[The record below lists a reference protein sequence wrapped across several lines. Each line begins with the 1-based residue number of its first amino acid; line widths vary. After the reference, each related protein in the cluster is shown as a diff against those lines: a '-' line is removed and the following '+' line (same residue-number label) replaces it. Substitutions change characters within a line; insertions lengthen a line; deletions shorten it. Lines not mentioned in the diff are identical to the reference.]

1 MNQLLEWLRGGNLR
15 SDGFAPQAADLVI
28 KQPQLLTEL
37 LEGLDE
43 PDDVVRARTADA
55 LERVARVNP
64 EPFNDHLPR
73 FTAIA
78 RGDPIP
84 MVRWHM
90 AMLLGD
96 LIIFED
102 ARDEIQVTLDQL
114 LRDGSPFVRS
124 WAISSLTMLGRKYP
138 DEREGIVKKIVPLHQ
153 DSSIAVRHRARK
165 ATDLLMDD
173 QLQIPTGWIKSTRLM
188 NL

>member
-1 MNQLLEWLRGGNLR
+1 MNQLLEWLKGGTLR
-15 SDGFAPQAADLVI
+15 SDGFAPHAADLVI
-28 KQPQLLTEL
+28 KQPQLLAEL

-55 LERVARVNP
+55 LERIARVNP
-64 EPFNDHLPR
+64 EPFSDHLPR
-73 FTAIA
+73 LIAIA
-78 RGDPIP
+78 RSDPIP

-96 LIIFED
+96 LIIFES
-102 ARDEIQVTLDQL
+102 AVDEIQRTLDQL
-114 LRDGSPFVRS
+114 LGDNSPFVRS
-124 WAISSLTMLGRKYP
+124 WAISSLTILGRKYLSK
-138 DEREGIVKKIVPLHQ
+138 REGIINRVVALHQ

-165 ATDLLMDD
+165 ATILLMNDR
-173 QLQIPTGWIKSTRLM
+173 LQIPLSWVKSTLLM

>member
-1 MNQLLEWLRGGNLR
+1 MSQLLEWLKGGTLR

-28 KQPQLLTEL
+28 KQPQLLAEL

-43 PDDVVRARTADA
+43 PDDVVRARTTDA
-55 LERVARVNP
+55 LERIARVNP

-73 FTAIA
+73 FIA
-78 RGDPIP
+78 FARSDPIP

-96 LIIFED
+96 LIIFES
-102 ARDEIQVTLDQL
+102 AVDEIQHTLDQL
-114 LRDGSPFVRS
+114 LGDGSPFVRS
-124 WAISSLTMLGRKYP
+124 WAISSLTILSRKYP
-138 DEREGIVKKIVPLHQ
+138 RKRERILNRIAALHQ
-153 DSSIAVRHRARK
+153 DKSIAVRHRARK
-165 ATDLLMDD
+165 ATELLMNDR
-173 QLQIPTGWIKSTRLM
+173 LQIPTSWIKSTRLI

>member
-1 MNQLLEWLRGGNLR
+1 MNQLLEWLKGGTLR

-73 FTAIA
+73 FIAIA
-78 RGDPIP
+78 RSDPIP

-96 LIIFED
+96 LIIIES
-102 ARDEIQVTLDQL
+102 AVDEIQHILHQL
-114 LRDGSPFVRS
+114 LRDNSPFVRS
-124 WAISSLTMLGRKYP
+124 WAISSLTILGRKYP
-138 DEREGIVKKIVPLHQ
+138 RNREGILTRIAALHL
-153 DSSIAVRHRARK
+153 DNSIAVQHRAHK
-165 ATDLLMDD
+165 ATDLLMSDR
-173 QLQIPTGWIKSTRLM
+173 LQIPTSWVKSPRLM